1 MMGLEAGYENA
12 WIQAALAQGNGANL
26 VIIHERYGFRMFENA
41 WEAALFALLAEQ
53 VPVSEFISQ
62 VAQEKA
68 RILADP
74 KRVSESDLWKYQS
87 LKDES
92 IEVLSSCIEGKN
104 LPSGDRAS
112 VSTSA
117 SATRHDELNLLTP
130 EEGEIYQHH
139 TESAD
144 STPAVVSESTAI
156 LRARKDTKQE
166 GETPVGERKMRDRA
180 PIASV
185 EQPPQSPLLNR
196 SVKKR
201 RTERGDESSLAVTMH
216 IPMHVKGD
224 LISYQEVEDWILPT
238 KSEINAVKQRMFD
251 DWITPLGLRQQDIV
265 KATGLGA
272 SYICYLYKD
281 MDHPNMTAR
290 RRVECYSVIL
300 QLLKKFDRGEVTLDD
315 FREIRDH
322 RIANRKT
329 KQRGSPDDLE
339 QSI

>member
-144 STPAVVSESTAI
+144 STVAVVSESTAI

-166 GETPVGERKMRDRA
+166 GESPGGERKMRDRA
-180 PIASV
+180 P
-185 EQPPQSPLLNR
+185 NR
-196 SVKKR
+196 
-201 RTERGDESSLAVTMH
+201 
-216 IPMHVKGD
+216 
-224 LISYQEVEDWILPT
+224 
-238 KSEINAVKQRMFD
+238 
-251 DWITPLGLRQQDIV
+251 
-265 KATGLGA
+265 
-272 SYICYLYKD
+272 
-281 MDHPNMTAR
+281 
-290 RRVECYSVIL
+290 
-300 QLLKKFDRGEVTLDD
+300 
-315 FREIRDH
+315 
-322 RIANRKT
+322 
-329 KQRGSPDDLE
+329 
-339 QSI
+339 

>member
-1 MMGLEAGYENA
+1 
-12 WIQAALAQGNGANL
+12 
-26 VIIHERYGFRMFENA
+26 
-41 WEAALFALLAEQ
+41 
-53 VPVSEFISQ
+53 
-62 VAQEKA
+62 
-68 RILADP
+68 
-74 KRVSESDLWKYQS
+74 
-87 LKDES
+87 
-92 IEVLSSCIEGKN
+92 
-104 LPSGDRAS
+104 
-112 VSTSA
+112 
-117 SATRHDELNLLTP
+117 
-130 EEGEIYQHH
+130 
-139 TESAD
+139 
-144 STPAVVSESTAI
+144 
-156 LRARKDTKQE
+156 
-166 GETPVGERKMRDRA
+166 
-180 PIASV
+180 
-185 EQPPQSPLLNR
+185 
-196 SVKKR
+196 
-201 RTERGDESSLAVTMH
+201 
-216 IPMHVKGD
+216 MHVKGD